1 MKRTHWSDRIKPPVD
16 KFKLDSNE
24 TVDTYMDLKIQEFL
38 KTLTTKHVTRY
49 PDIKAAYHSL
59 SEITQVSPGR
69 LFLTAGADVA
79 ISSVLHAIDI
89 KQIHMNVPTYAMCQV
104 YSHIHNIRAIP
115 HDYELHENTFKR
127 SYIKPNGAIYIA
139 APDSVTGTSISNVE
153 IEEYCSRH
161 THVIL
166 DETYATH
173 DTCYHDIINKHDN
186 LFIIRSFSKTGGAAG
201 LRVGYVLSCQRNID
215 LLYDSRPMFE
225 INSIACEYIKHIK
238 NNQNIL
244 YKSRNNITR
253 GKVLLEDTL
262 LSQGYKVYATHGNF
276 TLTDYH
282 SRLDRILSRK
292 CVFRRVLINQVE
304 YIRLTAASLDIMTEI
319 VNEV

>member
-1 MKRTHWSDRIKPPVD
+1 MKRTHWSDRIKTPAD

-24 TVDTYMDLKIQEFL
+24 TVDTYMNFKIREFL
-38 KTLTTKHVTRY
+38 KTLTSEHVTKY

-59 SEITQVSPGR
+59 SEITQVSPVR

-79 ISSVLHAIDI
+79 ISSILHAIDI

-104 YSHIHNIRAIP
+104 YSHIHNIRAVP
-115 HDYELHENTFKR
+115 HDYELNENTFKR
-127 SYIKPNGAIYIA
+127 SYIKPSGAIYIA
-139 APDSVTGTSISNVE
+139 APDSVTGTTISVDD

-173 DTCYHDIINKHDN
+173 DMCYNDIINKYDN
-186 LFIIRSFSKTGGAAG
+186 IFIIRSFSKTGGAAG

-215 LLYDSRPMFE
+215 LLYNNRPMFE
-225 INSIACEYIKHIK
+225 INSIACEYIKYIK
-238 NNQNIL
+238 NNQNII
-244 YKSRNNITR
+244 YKSRDNITK

-262 LSQGYKVYATHGNF
+262 LSQGYKVYMTHGNF
-276 TLTDYH
+276 TLTDYDH
-282 SRLDRILSRK
+282 RLTRALSRK

-304 YIRLTAASLDIMTEI
+304 YIRLTAASSDIMTKI
-319 VNEV
+319 VNEI